1 MVWYIILITFFE
13 FLIRSD
19 FDQKNVFTQDTELE
33 EVNTNDSYPYGDVE
47 VVSDFEMRDVCEMI
61 VV

>member
-1 MVWYIILITFFE
+1 M
-13 FLIRSD
+13 
-19 FDQKNVFTQDTELE
+19 FTEETELE